1 MVWQHIAQDNPQ
13 AGPKLGCCRVDRQ
26 TFTLL
31 VVATHRRILRAY
43 GTSDGR
49 VPFLDW
55 LESLKDVRRR
65 AAIRSR
71 LDRLE
76 AGNPGDCHPVGG
88 GVSELRVHFGPGYRV
103 YFGEEGEHVA
113 LLLCG
118 GAKRTQQRDI
128 ERAKAYWVDY
138 RSRKDA

>member
-1 MVWQHIAQDNPQ
+1 M
-13 AGPKLGCCRVDRQ
+13 
-26 TFTLL
+26 
-31 VVATHRRILRAY
+31 VATHRRTLKVY

-49 VPFLDW
+49 APFLDW
-55 LESLKDVRRR
+55 LESLKDLRGR

-76 AGNPGDCHPVGG
+76 AGNLGDCHPVGR

-103 YFGEEGEHVA
+103 YFGEEGEHVI

-118 GAKRTQQRDI
+118 GAKRTQERDI